1 MNEDNEQAG
10 TCDHGSWS
18 LRGERLA
25 RVRALGCVAGET
37 DKPKDYEP
45 TLEYSFFRST
55 ARLSVEEGIFRG
67 RSLRFRSLL
76 HAVAL
81 AGLRA
86 RRPRRRNAHAGRA
99 QLAWLTGH
107 R

>member
-55 ARLSVEEGIFRG
+55 ARLSVEEVIFRG
-67 RSLRFRSLL
+67 GQSQLPIP
-76 HAVAL
+76 L
-81 AGLRA
+81 ACRCSCGLTGTTAAEAKCA
-86 RRPRRRNAHAGRA
+86 RR
-99 QLAWLTGH
+99 
-107 R
+107 

>member
-55 ARLSVEEGIFRG
+55 ARLSVEEVIFRG
-67 RSLRFRSLL
+67 AVSASDPSCMPLL
-76 HAVAL
+76 
-81 AGLRA
+81 LRA
-86 RRPRRRNAHAGRA
+86 YGHDGRGGEMRTQVERNLLG
-99 QLAWLTGH
+99 
-107 R
+107 